1 VTAHTKCTVERLD
14 FGEGSWNGIQSVV
27 IKYLGIVRDCTR
39 TDQFRNRD
47 IRNELNIF
55 PICGRITEYRDK

>member
-1 VTAHTKCTVERLD
+1 VTAYTNCTVERLD
-14 FGEGSWNGIQSVV
+14 VEEGSWNGIQPAV
-27 IKYLGIVRDCTR
+27 IKYLRTVRDCTR
-39 TDQFRNRD
+39 ADQFINRD